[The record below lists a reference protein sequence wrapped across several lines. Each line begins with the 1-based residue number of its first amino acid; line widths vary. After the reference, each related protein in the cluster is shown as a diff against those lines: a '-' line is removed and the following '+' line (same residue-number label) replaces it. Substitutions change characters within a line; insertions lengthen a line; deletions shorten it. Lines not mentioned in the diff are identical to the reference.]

1 MENKIIEAIQ
11 TLKDYCS
18 QFNNCEEGCKLFGDF
33 GCGLQETVPEN
44 YLIEWKDDKDE

>member
-18 QFNNCEEGCKLFGDF
+18 QFNNCEEGCKLFDDF

-44 YLIEWKDDKDE
+44 YLTDWSEKDE